1 MGNYN
6 NDRRS
11 GGRRDNRRSGGD
23 RGGNRGFGRDRD
35 DRPEMH
41 QAICS
46 DCGNE
51 CEVPFRPTGE
61 KPVYCSDCF
70 RNKGEGNSRDFRNS
84 GDRGDRDFERRDF
97 GNRDPKLRF
106 DDKKPSFKQN
116 GDNDKITKNLEQ
128 INITLNK
135 ILVMLASA
143 NSSQTKESKPL
154 SSVDL
159 VSLFDNSP
167 ANSSQTK
174 ESKPLSTGYVKPEPK
189 KIDTDAIR
197 DLVVKATDSKA
208 EKSPTK
214 KKASKKKK

>member
-154 SSVDL
+154 S
-159 VSLFDNSP
+159 
-167 ANSSQTK
+167 
-174 ESKPLSTGYVKPEPK
+174 TGYVKPEPK